1 MTSVVQLGKLFK
13 HLFKIL
19 YFIIV
24 VVVINSG
31 LVFKISIENS
41 RWRLTGYGAA
51 LAALF
56 YSPVD
61 SPMHQTCIRV
71 MHV

>member
-1 MTSVVQLGKLFK
+1 MTTAAHRNHRMVFNNICFKSASVTNDIKDYL
-13 HLFKIL
+13 IAE
-19 YFIIV
+19 
-24 VVVINSG
+24 SG
-31 LVFKISIENS
+31 CI
-41 RWRLTGYGAA
+41 AM
-51 LAALF
+51 AALF